1 METYDLNLDNYN
13 LEDILNLF
21 HLEYDFTENNLR
33 EAKKV
38 VLQTPPDNSDLDS
51 KYFIFFK
58 KAYEIVCRI
67 YYFRFRKK
75 KEKRPI
81 QETIELCSDK
91 KIILYKIK
99 DGDKTQFNKWFNEMF
114 EKVKISTG
122 EDEGYEEWFRS
133 DENCQEQ
140 KKISLSQFDNEFH
153 KYKKQCKS
161 NAIIVDVVEM
171 GGNEGYNL
179 TGDKPVAFSSPVFS
193 NLSFEDLKKAHTETV
208 IPVTREDY
216 LKKPKFSN
224 VDSYKSYRDKQ
235 NIAPPSLQQSQN
247 YLVQKNREN
256 AEGDVRRIYKILK
269 QDEKIKESNEKWWGS
284 LKHLTN

>member
-38 VLQTPPDNSDLDS
+38 VLQTHPDKSDLDS

-91 KIILYKIK
+91 KIILDKIK
-99 DGDKTQFNKWFNEMF
+99 DGDKTQFNKWFNEQF
-114 EKVKISTG
+114 EKDALIS
-122 EDEGYEEWFRS
+122 
-133 DENCQEQ
+133 
-140 KKISLSQFDNEFH
+140 SL
-153 KYKKQCKS
+153 
-161 NAIIVDVVEM
+161 
-171 GGNEGYNL
+171 
-179 TGDKPVAFSSPVFS
+179 
-193 NLSFEDLKKAHTETV
+193 
-208 IPVTREDY
+208 
-216 LKKPKFSN
+216 
-224 VDSYKSYRDKQ
+224 
-235 NIAPPSLQQSQN
+235 
-247 YLVQKNREN
+247 
-256 AEGDVRRIYKILK
+256 
-269 QDEKIKESNEKWWGS
+269 
-284 LKHLTN
+284 